1 MCQEAILTWFKK
13 ILNVD
18 CGTLYIDLI
27 DGIIV
32 EKLLNQFNQHSFP
45 LKAEQYSD
53 SQFVFNYAR
62 IKSLIENM
70 SKFNSTLQIITP
82 LKIVEGNDENE
93 LNKFVFNIIK
103 VIYEWDKA
111 KEALTY
117 LRNDQIQYILDFFN
131 KEEFGYQQQI
141 LYKQLIE
148 YETIN
153 NKQEQ
158 QINSLQ
164 SQISLLEAD
173 IQKLQSQLST
183 MKEENASMKDKIEQL
198 EMKEIGQNSN
208 FTIDFLKQECLNYQL
223 LISNLEKRNELQ
235 QQQIQ
240 ILIQFEQKSK
250 DLEQELQNQQN
261 KKIIIDELQE
271 KNQILKDQVKVY
283 DTYSKVQKE
292 NVNLI
297 NYNTPNHTHC
307 EQEILKLKNII
318 AAQEQQIRNQFQ
330 IKQYTQETPKIPK
343 PKVNCLSE
351 QKLKKTCCSD
361 DKLQKQNDMLRQII
375 SKFEIQQQSTLLS
388 VNKSQRGKSLNN

>member
-13 ILNVD
+13 ILNIN

-32 EKLLNQFNQHSFP
+32 EKLLNQFNQEYFP
-45 LKAEQYSD
+45 IKAEQYSD

-70 SKFNSTLQIITP
+70 SNFNSTLQVITP

-153 NKQEQ
+153 NKQEIE
-158 QINSLQ
+158 INQLQ
-164 SQISLLEAD
+164 SKISLLETN
-173 IQKLQSQLST
+173 IQKLQNEQSNL
-183 MKEENASMKDKIEQL
+183 KEENISLKNQIEKLQMNEL
-198 EMKEIGQNSN
+198 GQNQDI
-208 FTIDFLKQECLNYQL
+208 TINFLKQECLNLQL
-223 LISNLEKRNELQ
+223 IINNLEKRNELQ

-271 KNQILKDQVKVY
+271 QNQILKEQVKVY
-283 DTYSKVQKE
+283 DNYSKVQKE
-292 NVNLI
+292 NLNFI
-297 NYNTPNHTHC
+297 NYNTTNHIQC

-318 AAQEQQIRNQFQ
+318 TQQEQQIKNQFQ

-351 QKLKKTCCSD
+351 QKQKKPTCFD

-375 SKFEIQQQSTLLS
+375 SKFEIQQQSTLHSL
-388 VNKSQRGKSLNN
+388 NKTQRGKSLNN